1 MNTCNFKK
9 SISCL
14 FKLGFIALAILGLS
28 FAAQAGSIG
37 VVSSAQLSSSSS
49 LSDLSLSEQQDKTLQ
64 STQPQLPSCSNSS
77 ELDFASSTGTIQQ
90 ISPANACACCDETGA
105 PLCCIGCTSRQIDID
120 AS

>member
-1 MNTCNFKK
+1 MNTCTFKK
-9 SISCL
+9 YISCL

-28 FAAQAGSIG
+28 FAAQAGSLG
-37 VVSSAQLSSSSS
+37 VVSSAQLSSN
-49 LSDLSLSEQQDKTLQ
+49 LSDLSLSDQQDKTLQ